1 MELSLFGII
10 ACLFIAFLFRF
21 FGICTEWE
29 RRPLFTLGRFSR
41 IVGPGLYFYV
51 PLLQSVKGMVD
62 IRILTYTVPL
72 QKGLTR
78 DNIPVS
84 VDAIIFYKVQ
94 TVKAAVLNVDN
105 YHIATQMAARAA
117 IRDMVGKSN
126 LDELLSERDQVGDMI
141 CRHISEFVIQWG
153 VTIVS
158 VEIKDVIVAK
168 ELEDAISRE
177 AAAEREKRARLKL
190 AEAEELTADLM
201 NKAAAKYAT
210 STTSLQLR
218 SMNMLY
224 EMCME
229 GKSTMIF
236 VPTNNTHG
244 MPSLIGVESIKD
256 LVGSTAPPII
266 LPSESHPHQS
276 PKMPPVPPTP
286 TMDPDPGLGTI
297 DRRPVH

>member
-1 MELSLFGII
+1 MELSLVGI
-10 ACLFIAFLFRF
+10 ASCLFVAFLFRF
-21 FGICTEWE
+21 FGICTEWK

-51 PLLQSVKGMVD
+51 PLLQSVKSIVD

-105 YHIATQMAARAA
+105 YHMATQMAARAS

-141 CRHISEFVIQWG
+141 GRHISEFVLQWG

-201 NKAAAKYAT
+201 NKA
-210 STTSLQLR
+210 R
-218 SMNMLY
+218 ND
-224 EMCME
+224 ERC
-229 GKSTMIF
+229 
-236 VPTNNTHG
+236 
-244 MPSLIGVESIKD
+244 
-256 LVGSTAPPII
+256 
-266 LPSESHPHQS
+266 
-276 PKMPPVPPTP
+276 
-286 TMDPDPGLGTI
+286 
-297 DRRPVH
+297 